1 MVVSVWSTS
10 YKKLTLFAFYNTPDR
25 HTWVKSKHIA
35 AKPYKMC
42 PWIENNDNRPWAG
55 QRQRS
60 DLLMILLSNA
70 LSWPPCPFFSNRRAG
85 LGGFLVN
92 ACLSRIL
99 KVRKTLLD
107 WRLKGVTGNYEQS
120 DSSPISVQTNL
131 RLMSRDLWNLSSNDS
146 ENLNSHMNLLIL
158 FGKCPIPVMEHN
170 CDETSILW
178 PHSG

>member
-1 MVVSVWSTS
+1 MLCHDPLV
-10 YKKLTLFAFYNTPDR
+10 L
-25 HTWVKSKHIA
+25 
-35 AKPYKMC
+35 
-42 PWIENNDNRPWAG
+42 
-55 QRQRS
+55 
-60 DLLMILLSNA
+60 
-70 LSWPPCPFFSNRRAG
+70 FFSNRRAG

-146 ENLNSHMNLLIL
+146 ENSNSHMNLLIL
-158 FGKCPIPVMEHN
+158 FGKYPFPGNGTHLLWNKYFGTTFWISVILVRIKAVNYLNYVNYVNYVNRVNYVTKSDHPRLWSREDLFH
-170 CDETSILW
+170 SITNVAT
-178 PHSG
+178 